1 MNRIAKVATNNRV
14 SVVAIVAAVA
24 TTTAA
29 ALISDVDDVCNKS
42 KKNTNSSALQQIH
55 HTTTLLST
63 VLCNSKQNQH
73 CKCEASKT
81 TLLDG
86 FNNKYT
92 EDNEDT
98 NHHQNKQR
106 ALNIQRSRTLRILTS
121 KAKSN
126 TLSSLYTIDWDAP
139 PMGEGKLVVYFLYMR
154 HMICT
159 LTKYDTYIMCNYK
172 KVHLGMYI
180 WLQIMLLN
188 KRLH

>member
-1 MNRIAKVATNNRV
+1 MNRIAKVATNNRA
-14 SVVAIVAAVA
+14 SVVAVAAVAA

-29 ALISDVDDVCNKS
+29 LISRDTLDDCNKS
-42 KKNTNSSALQQIH
+42 KENMNSSALRQQH
-55 HTTTLLST
+55 HSATTTSLPTLL
-63 VLCNSKQNQH
+63 NNNKQHQH

-86 FNNKYT
+86 CNNKYT

-139 PMGEGKLVVYFLYMR
+139 PMGEGKLVVYFSM
-154 HMICT
+154 
-159 LTKYDTYIMCNYK
+159 
-172 KVHLGMYI
+172 
-180 WLQIMLLN
+180 
-188 KRLH
+188 

>member
-1 MNRIAKVATNNRV
+1 MNNRIAKVATNNRA
-14 SVVAIVAAVA
+14 SAVVIAAVS
-24 TTTAA
+24 TTAA
-29 ALISDVDDVCNKS
+29 ALISTTNNDDCNKS
-42 KKNTNSSALQQIH
+42 KNTNSSALQQQH
-55 HTTTLLST
+55 HPSSTLLPSI
-63 VLCNSKQNQH
+63 LYNNNKQNQQY

-92 EDNEDT
+92 EDKEDT

-139 PMGEGKLVVYFLYMR
+139 PMGEGELVVCFSM
-154 HMICT
+154 
-159 LTKYDTYIMCNYK
+159 
-172 KVHLGMYI
+172 
-180 WLQIMLLN
+180 
-188 KRLH
+188 

>member
-1 MNRIAKVATNNRV
+1 MNRIAKVATNNRGA
-14 SVVAIVAAVA
+14 SAVAIVAVA
-24 TTTAA
+24 TTAA
-29 ALISDVDDVCNKS
+29 ALISRDTTDDCNKS
-42 KKNTNSSALQQIH
+42 KKNTNSSALQQTH
-55 HTTTLLST
+55 HLSTTLLPN
-63 VLCNSKQNQH
+63 LLENNNKQHQH
-73 CKCEASKT
+73 CQCEASKT

-139 PMGEGKLVVYFLYMR
+139 PMGEGELVAYFF
-154 HMICT
+154 I
-159 LTKYDTYIMCNYK
+159 YDM
-172 KVHLGMYI
+172 
-180 WLQIMLLN
+180 
-188 KRLH
+188 

>member
-1 MNRIAKVATNNRV
+1 MNRIAKVAKNNSRA
-14 SVVAIVAAVA
+14 SAVAISAVA
-24 TTTAA
+24 TTA
-29 ALISDVDDVCNKS
+29 ALISTTNNDDCNKS
-42 KKNTNSSALQQIH
+42 KKNTNLSALQQQQQH
-55 HTTTLLST
+55 HPSVTTSLPTLLY
-63 VLCNSKQNQH
+63 NSKQPQY

-139 PMGEGKLVVYFLYMR
+139 PMGEGELVAYFF
-154 HMICT
+154 
-159 LTKYDTYIMCNYK
+159 YI
-172 KVHLGMYI
+172 
-180 WLQIMLLN
+180 
-188 KRLH
+188 

>member
-1 MNRIAKVATNNRV
+1 MNRIATIATNNRA
-14 SVVAIVAAVA
+14 SAVAIVAVA
-24 TTTAA
+24 TTAA
-29 ALISDVDDVCNKS
+29 ALISTRDTDGCNKS
-42 KKNTNSSALQQIH
+42 KKNKNSSEALQQTHPPSI
-55 HTTTLLST
+55 TTLLPT
-63 VLCNSKQNQH
+63 ILRNNKQHQY

-139 PMGEGKLVVYFLYMR
+139 PMGEGKLVVYFSM
-154 HMICT
+154 
-159 LTKYDTYIMCNYK
+159 
-172 KVHLGMYI
+172 
-180 WLQIMLLN
+180 
-188 KRLH
+188 

>member
-1 MNRIAKVATNNRV
+1 MNRIAKIATTTNRA
-14 SVVAIVAAVA
+14 STVAIAAVA
-24 TTTAA
+24 TTAA
-29 ALISDVDDVCNKS
+29 ALISISRDVDDCNKS
-42 KKNTNSSALQQIH
+42 KNTNSSEALQQYHPSI
-55 HTTTLLST
+55 TTSLPT
-63 VLCNSKQNQH
+63 VLYNNKQNQH

-98 NHHQNKQR
+98 NHHKNKQR

-139 PMGEGKLVVYFLYMR
+139 PMGEGKYTFL
-154 HMICT
+154 
-159 LTKYDTYIMCNYK
+159 
-172 KVHLGMYI
+172 
-180 WLQIMLLN
+180 
-188 KRLH
+188 

>member
-1 MNRIAKVATNNRV
+1 MNRIVKIATNNRGA
-14 SVVAIVAAVA
+14 SAVAIAAA
-24 TTTAA
+24 AAA
-29 ALISDVDDVCNKS
+29 ALISPSKDDDDCNKS
-42 KKNTNSSALQQIH
+42 KNTNSSALQQTKLIH
-55 HTTTLLST
+55 HPSSTSLPT
-63 VLCNSKQNQH
+63 VLHNNKLHHN

-98 NHHQNKQR
+98 NRHQNKQR

-139 PMGEGKLVVYFLYMR
+139 PMGEGELVVYFF
-154 HMICT
+154 I
-159 LTKYDTYIMCNYK
+159 YDM
-172 KVHLGMYI
+172 
-180 WLQIMLLN
+180 
-188 KRLH
+188 

>member
-1 MNRIAKVATNNRV
+1 MKMNRIVKIAATNNRV
-14 SVVAIVAAVA
+14 AIITAVA
-24 TTTAA
+24 TTAA
-29 ALISDVDDVCNKS
+29 ALISTRDTTDDCNKS
-42 KKNTNSSALQQIH
+42 KNTNSSALKQQQH
-55 HTTTLLST
+55 NPSTTLLPT
-63 VLCNSKQNQH
+63 VLYNNKQQNQY

-98 NHHQNKQR
+98 NQHKNKQR

-139 PMGEGKLVVYFLYMR
+139 PMGEGKLVVYFSM
-154 HMICT
+154 
-159 LTKYDTYIMCNYK
+159 
-172 KVHLGMYI
+172 
-180 WLQIMLLN
+180 
-188 KRLH
+188 